1 MRIRFIRYCL
11 NKARVPKRAYPQD
24 TGCDIFMMN
33 DGKIKPH
40 ETLCIP
46 AGFGIDVPNGYNARL
61 QVRTSVAKKGIIV
74 QGCAIDAGYT
84 GEIHMIIHNV
94 SNETFTWKEND
105 RLCYIE
111 VYPCVYP
118 DFVEEEIKQ
127 RKTNGIGSTGL

>member
-1 MRIRFIRYCL
+1 MHIKFIRYSE
-11 NKARVPKRAYPQD
+11 RVHVPKRAYPSD
-24 TGCDIFMMN
+24 TGCDIFMP
-33 DGKIKPH
+33 DGGTICPH

-46 AGFGIDVPNGYNARL
+46 TGFGIDVPNGYNARL

-84 GEIHMIIHNV
+84 GEIHIIMHNM
-94 SNETFTWKEND
+94 SNKPFDWRPND

-118 DFVEEEIKQ
+118 EFVEEEIEQ
-127 RKTNGIGSTGL
+127 RKTNGIGSTGV

>member
-1 MRIRFIRYCL
+1 MKIEFIRYSPD
-11 NKARVPKRAYPQD
+11 AIVPVRAYPQD

-33 DGKIKPH
+33 DGEVAPH
-40 ETLCIP
+40 ETVVIP
-46 AGFGIDVPNGYNARL
+46 TGFGINIPNGYNARL

-74 QGCAIDAGYT
+74 QGCAIDAGYV

-94 SNETFTWKEND
+94 SNEKFTWRKGE

-118 DFVEEEIKQ
+118 DFIEGEIAFRGK
-127 RKTNGIGSTGL
+127 RGIGSTGK